1 MILGDNFHNLI
12 LTIGKRYLHKFRHIF
27 LPSSSSDRIRT
38 PTVSVHPAIKGD
50 EVDEADRG
58 QRGST
63 LMEPTPKVLF
73 SSAIVS

>member
-27 LPSSSSDRIRT
+27 LPNSGSDRIRT
-38 PTVSVHPAIKGD
+38 VTASLHPAIKGD

-63 LMEPTPKVLF
+63 LTEPTPKVQF
-73 SSAIVS
+73 SSGILS